1 MKQEQAAKSIRI
13 WLIIGLIMVF
23 VQILIGGVTRLTG
36 SGLSITEWSV
46 IMGTLPPLSLEQWND
61 AFYKYQQFDQFK
73 LVNSHITLSDFKFI
87 FFWEWFHRLWARSM
101 GFVFLLPFIY
111 FIFKGLI
118 PKNQIIRY
126 GILMILGGLAGIVGW
141 IMVASGLEQ
150 NKVLVNPVKLMLH
163 LLVACSIFVYLFRLL
178 LEDTYPKERN
188 RFDTSIR
195 NLTSFFLILVITQI
209 AIGALVAGSKA
220 ALSCTTW
227 PLMNGA
233 FVPDY
238 IGFHTPFDEHVPE
251 NNLTIQFIHRMI
263 AYFITVFSIY
273 YYWRT
278 KQTMAQP
285 LFHLYRHI
293 MLFFVFAQVA
303 LGIFTLINSKG
314 EVPVAL
320 GALHQ
325 MTAFILL
332 NIIVGLHYFIKYK
345 AISSSSLR

>member
-1 MKQEQAAKSIRI
+1 MKQGQAAKSVRI

-46 IMGTLPPLSLEQWND
+46 IMGTLPPLNLEQWNE
-61 AFYKYQQFDQFK
+61 AFHKYQQFDQFK

-101 GFVFLLPFIY
+101 GFVFLFPFIY
-111 FIFKGLI
+111 FIIKGII

-126 GILMILGGLAGIVGW
+126 GILMILGGLAGVVGW
-141 IMVASGLEQ
+141 IMVASGLEE
-150 NKVLVNPVKLMLH
+150 NKVLVNPMKLMLH

-178 LEDTYPKERN
+178 IEDTYPKERK
-188 RFDTSIR
+188 RFDIKAR
-195 NLTSFFLILVITQI
+195 NLTTFLLILVISQI

-227 PLMNGA
+227 PLMNGY
-233 FVPDY
+233 FIPEY

-251 NNLTIQFIHRMI
+251 NNITIQFLHRMI
-263 AYFITVFSIY
+263 AYFITLFAAY

-278 KQTMAQP
+278 RQTMAQP
-285 LFHLYRHI
+285 IFHLYRNL
-293 MLFFVFAQVA
+293 MLLIIAIQVT
-303 LGIFTLINSKG
+303 LGILTLINSKG
-314 EVPVAL
+314 EVPVFL
-320 GALHQ
+320 GVLHQ
-325 MTAFILL
+325 MTAFVLL
-332 NIIVGLHYFIKYK
+332 NIIVGLHYFVKYK
-345 AISSSSLR
+345 SISSSSLR